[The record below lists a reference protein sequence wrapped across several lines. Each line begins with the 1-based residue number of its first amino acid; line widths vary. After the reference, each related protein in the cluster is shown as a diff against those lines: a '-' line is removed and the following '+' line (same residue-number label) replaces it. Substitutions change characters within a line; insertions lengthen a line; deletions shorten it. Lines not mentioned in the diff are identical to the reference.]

1 MATAQHVKTEGVWE
15 ALAVIEA
22 GIFASEARA
31 WAAIEAKAEQIRAAA
46 ESNAPVGATHKLA
59 DSVKVGD
66 ADRSKLEKYVGTD
79 IKISHGLPIGR
90 WMELGTVKMAPRPW
104 LFPAAETHR
113 ASWPAQ
119 LAAAIGAAFG
129 V

>member
-1 MATAQHVKTEGVWE
+1 MATSQHVKTEGVWE
-15 ALAVIEA
+15 ALATIEA
-22 GIFASEARA
+22 GIFMSEAKA
-31 WAAIEAKAEQIRAAA
+31 WAAIGVKAEEIRATA
-46 ESNAPVGATHKLA
+46 ENNVPVGATHKLA

-66 ADRSKLEKYVGTD
+66 KNRPKMELYVGTD
-79 IKISHGLPIGR
+79 PKISHGLPVGR

-104 LFPAAETHR
+104 LFPAAEAHR